1 MTTPAKNSC
10 AFCPTPA
17 HHTSVLH
24 VLVHKMQ
31 LEALCGNRAFFL
43 KCNYRGN
50 RGRTWENS
58 EELQRSAWICGD
70 LLRAYSDAV
79 GIVGVSSVSHEIKRH
94 GMYRCP
100 ILGLYYFV
108 AGVFLWLL
116 TGIKWLQ
123 IGLLDGGGHKTY
135 LPVTSNQFV
144 AIETSREAMCG
155 LRQKTPKN
163 MQF

>member
-17 HHTSVLH
+17 HHMSVLH

-31 LEALCGNRAFFL
+31 LEALWGNRAFFL

-70 LLRAYSDAV
+70 LWRAYSGLWELLASRRI
-79 GIVGVSSVSHEIKRH
+79 GIKSKENAWTCNVPTSDFR
-94 GMYRCP
+94 
-100 ILGLYYFV
+100 GLHDFL
-108 AGVFLWLL
+108 AGVFLWFL
-116 TGIKWLQ
+116 TGIKLPQMTQNWCTR
-123 IGLLDGGGHKTY
+123 GHPKT
-135 LPVTSNQFV
+135 VQ
-144 AIETSREAMCG
+144 
-155 LRQKTPKN
+155 
-163 MQF
+163 